1 MKKKFLLVFLSIICL
16 QDIYANHT
24 KGGWMYYEY
33 LGPGINDPS
42 KLRYKIGLYLYI
54 DCASSLIEPTWNFS
68 FFSGRAPYTFLQ
80 DVTVSAAP
88 DYSVNGVCAS
98 QLLPLSN

>member
-54 DCASSLIEPTWNFS
+54 DCA
-68 FFSGRAPYTFLQ
+68 
-80 DVTVSAAP
+80 
-88 DYSVNGVCAS
+88 
-98 QLLPLSN
+98 